1 MRAVK
6 SGGPVLLA
14 IVALVVVVWVAYR
27 ILAPME
33 TPPPGPREAGAVEGT
48 AASGSRGAE
57 AVEPLPGPAA
67 PDVGEFVRLAAGGNQ
82 EALDLAADLA
92 GTEPGVEA
100 ILETLPALRGTD
112 VRALALLL
120 LLRGGVEKGRQ
131 AVYGAARGTMGD
143 EFRIPAVLAL
153 AGGGE
158 GAVALLEELAR
169 SADSPALVSAALFSL
184 STGST
189 DAGRTAL
196 SDILQTAPDAAYRS
210 RVYEAISGSLPAGVV
225 LGRAFL
231 AALRAGG
238 AGPGPAPD
246 PAPLRRLVARIS
258 AEWEQKAMPA
268 AAGALAC
275 LPAQDA
281 DEGILEIWGRAEGDV
296 RQHVLE
302 GVLGHRPPEE
312 DSSVLVE
319 LARLALGPEEA
330 PLRQRVLDG
339 VRNLTDRSLLEGLE
353 AWESRENDDALR
365 VRLREEIHRIRS
377 FEEPR

>member
-1 MRAVK
+1 APNV
-6 SGGPVLLA
+6 GG
-14 IVALVVVVWVAYR
+14 
-27 ILAPME
+27 
-33 TPPPGPREAGAVEGT
+33 
-48 AASGSRGAE
+48 
-57 AVEPLPGPAA
+57 
-67 PDVGEFVRLAAGGNQ
+67 FVRLAAGGSQ
-82 EALDLAADLA
+82 EALDRAADLA

-100 ILETLPALRGTD
+100 LLETLPALRGTD
-112 VRALALLL
+112 ERALALLL

-169 SADSPALVSAALFSL
+169 SADDPALMSAALFSL

-196 SDILQTAPDAAYRS
+196 SEILQTAPDAAHRS

-225 LGRAFL
+225 VGTSFF
-231 AALRAGG
+231 AALQAGR

-246 PAPLRRLVARIS
+246 PAPVRRLVATIS
-258 AEWEQKAMPA
+258 AEWKQELMPA

-281 DEGILEIWGRAEGDV
+281 DEGILEIWGRAEGEV
-296 RQHVLE
+296 RPQVLE
-302 GVLGHRPPEE
+302 GVLGHRPRED

-319 LARLALGPEEA
+319 LARLAPGPEEI

-339 VRNLTDRSLLEGLE
+339 VRDLTDRSLLEALE
-353 AWESRENDDALR
+353 GERRCASRAASGGDPPHPGVRRAALIEREHGR
-365 VRLREEIHRIRS
+365 V
-377 FEEPR
+377 